1 MKEPRRGEEETPHKV
16 RGTRLPHLRAIRERR
31 FLTQERL
38 SELSHVSRTT
48 IYRLEGGERGARE
61 GTVSELARA
70 LGVSPVE
77 LVRGERYTWWRH
89 L

>member
-1 MKEPRRGEEETPHKV
+1 MKEPRRSNEVTPHKV

-38 SELSHVSRTT
+38 SELSRVSRTT

-70 LGVSPVE
+70 FGVLPDE
-77 LVRGERYTWWRH
+77 LVYGERHT
-89 L
+89 